1 MHSSKV
7 KEASPLM
14 VIIAFTIVYLV
25 WGSTYFFIHIAVQDI
40 PPFLMGALRFF
51 TAGLLMMGWCI
62 YKKENLWEIKSF
74 KPALVV
80 AVLLLFM
87 GNGSVIWAE
96 QLLPSSLVA
105 ILISASPI
113 WFVLLDKSKW
123 KENFKSRETLAG
135 LVIGFA
141 GVILLFSEQ
150 ARHSFSTSGSKLE
163 LFSLL
168 VIVVGSLCWSG
179 GSIYSKYN
187 SGSSSATVSST
198 WQMLIGG
205 MIFLI
210 VSLAGGETK
219 TFQLSTVS
227 TGSWLALLY
236 LIVMGSLAAY
246 SAYVWLLQ
254 VQSATKVSTYAYV
267 NPIVAVL
274 LGVFFAG
281 EKMSMTQITG
291 LIIILGSVLLINLSK
306 YRKKNPGLSAEP
318 IQNLNI
324 PTTKDQKTDLQK
336 PLEKSIKDF

>member
-1 MHSSKV
+1 MQKSKIQ
-7 KEASPLM
+7 ASPLM
-14 VIIAFTIVYLV
+14 VVIAFAIVYLV

-51 TAGLLMMGWCI
+51 TAGILMMGWCM
-62 YKKENLWEIKSF
+62 YKKEKLWEIKSF

-113 WFVLLDKSKW
+113 WFVLLDKSQW
-123 KENFKSRETLAG
+123 KVNFKSRETLTG
-135 LVIGFA
+135 LLIGFA

-150 ARHSFSTSGSKLE
+150 ARHSLSTAGNNLE
-163 LFSLL
+163 FFSLL

-187 SGSSSATVSST
+187 SGSASATVSSA

-210 VSLAGGETK
+210 VSLISGETQ
-219 TFQLSTVS
+219 TFQPSAVS
-227 TGSWLALLY
+227 TGAWLALLY
-236 LIVMGSLAAY
+236 LVLMGSLAAY

-267 NPIVAVL
+267 NPIVAVM

-281 EKMSMTQITG
+281 EKLSLTQITG
-291 LIIILGSVLLINLSK
+291 LFIILGSVLLINLSK
-306 YRKKNPGLSAEP
+306 YRKKNVPDSDPKGRPINIMKAEK
-318 IQNLNI
+318 QGF
-324 PTTKDQKTDLQK
+324 KK
-336 PLEKSIKDF
+336 PLEQVIED